1 MTAPVMQRPAAKPG
15 AASSGG
21 KAAPPP
27 AYKPFKNGVQVIDDE
42 PYDATI
48 TLNAGTQVLNPQY
61 AVPSTAYLNEIEI
74 LVEGTTS
81 ANAATVVFT
90 ADGPF
95 VAIQSLIFTDTGN
108 NEIITSVTGWD
119 LMIID
124 KFGGYKFSDDPRN
137 PPVFFATAGAGAT
150 GGSFA
155 FVLRVPVELV
165 PRDALGSLP
174 NKSSSTPFKV
184 KVTMNSLAAVY
195 STAPTTAPSVRIRMN
210 PVSYWQPTAQD
221 GSGNAVQPNP
231 PGVSTTQYW
240 NKTDYTVNAGSFQL
254 QLDNSVGYPVRNL
267 IFVLRDSTLSRAQG
281 ESDWPD
287 PFRLQ
292 VQATLTRQRLKSL
305 WRQQIAQDYGYNGAV
320 GDTLGS
326 KDNGVYVLPYCQ
338 DFSPKP
344 GWENRRS
351 YLRTT
356 DGMRLQAK
364 GTILGSGSHT
374 LTVLTNYVGVAGGT
388 TLAQLTT

>member
-1 MTAPVMQRPAAKPG
+1 MTAPVLARPTGQKG
-15 AASSGG
+15 AAPA
-21 KAAPPP
+21 KANTAP
-27 AYKPFKNGVQVIDDE
+27 AYKPFKNGVQIIDDE
-42 PYDATI
+42 PYDTTV
-48 TLNAGTQVLNPQY
+48 TLTAGLQVLNPQY
-61 AVPSTAYLNEIEI
+61 QVPSTAYLNEIEI
-74 LVEGTTS
+74 LAEGTS
-81 ANAATVVFT
+81 AGNSAAVTFT

-108 NEIITSVTGWD
+108 NEIITAITGWD
-119 LMIID
+119 LMIIN
-124 KFGGYKFSDDPRN
+124 KFGGYKFNDDPRSG
-137 PPVFFATAGAGAT
+137 PVFAATAGAGAT
-150 GGSFA
+150 GGTFA
-155 FVLRVPVELV
+155 FVLRIPIELV
-165 PRDALGSLP
+165 TRDALGSLP

-184 KVTMNSLAAVY
+184 KMTINNLAAIYGV
-195 STAPTTAPSVRIRMN
+195 SPTVAPTLRIRMN

-221 GSGNAVQPNP
+221 GSGNSVQPNP

-240 NKTDYTVNAGSFQL
+240 NKTDYTVNAGSFTT

-267 IFVLRDSTLSRAQG
+267 IFILRDNALSRAQG

-292 VQATLTRQRLKSL
+292 VQATLTAQKLKSI
-305 WRQQIAQDYGYNGAV
+305 WRDEIAKDYSYNGAV
-320 GDTLGS
+320 GDTIGS
-326 KDNGVYVLPYCQ
+326 KDNGVYVLPYNK
-338 DFSPKP
+338 DFGPKP

-364 GTILGSGSHT
+364 GTISGSGTHT

-388 TLAQLTT
+388 SLAQLTT

>member
-1 MTAPVMQRPAAKPG
+1 MTAPVLQRPAPKGVTP
-15 AASSGG
+15 GG

-27 AYKPFKNGVQVIDDE
+27 MFKPFKNGVQIIDDE
-42 PYDATI
+42 PYDTQV
-48 TLNAGTQVLNPQY
+48 TLSAGLQVLNPQY
-61 AVPSTAYLNEIEI
+61 QVPSTAYLNEIEI
-74 LVEGTTS
+74 LAEGTS
-81 ANAATVVFT
+81 AGNSAAVAFT

-95 VAIQSLIFTDTGN
+95 VCIQSLIFTDTGN
-108 NEIITSVTGWD
+108 NEIITAITGWD
-119 LMIID
+119 LMVIN
-124 KFGGYKFSDDPRN
+124 KFGGYKFNDDPRSG
-137 PPVFFATAGAGAT
+137 PVYTATTGAGGT
-150 GGSFA
+150 GGTFA
-155 FVLRVPVELV
+155 FVLRVPIELV

-184 KVTMNSLAAVY
+184 KVTINSLASIYTV
-195 STAPTTAPSVRIRMN
+195 SPTVAPTLRIRMN
-210 PVSYWQPTAQD
+210 PVSYWQPTPQD
-221 GSGNAVQPNP
+221 GSGNQVQPNP

-240 NKTDYTVNAGSFQL
+240 NKTDYTVNAGSFTT

-267 IFVLRDSTLSRAQG
+267 ILILRDSTLSRAQG

-292 VQATLTRQRLKSL
+292 VQATLTAQKLKKI
-305 WRQQIAQDYGYNGAV
+305 WQDEIAKDYGYNAAV
-320 GDTLGS
+320 GDTVGA
-326 KDNGVYVLPYCQ
+326 KDNGVYVLPYCK
-338 DFSPKP
+338 DFGPKP

-364 GTILGSGSHT
+364 GTISGSGSHT

-388 TLAQLTT
+388 SLAQLTT

>member
-1 MTAPVMQRPAAKPG
+1 MARPGTAPPKKSGEPAAPMF
-15 AASSGG
+15 
-21 KAAPPP
+21 
-27 AYKPFKNGVQVIDDE
+27 KPFKNGVQYIDDE
-42 PYDATI
+42 PYDVTV
-48 TLNAGTQVLNPQY
+48 TLSAGLQVLNPQY
-61 AVPSTAYLNEIEI
+61 NVPSTAYLNEIEI
-74 LVEGTTS
+74 LVEAAAAGNS
-81 ANAATVVFT
+81 AAVAFT
-90 ADGPF
+90 ADSPF
-95 VAIQSLIFTDTGN
+95 VAIANLIFTDTGN
-108 NEIITSVTGWD
+108 NEIITAITGWD

-124 KFGGYKFSDDPRN
+124 KFGGYKFNDDPRSG
-137 PPVFFATAGAGAT
+137 PVFVATTGAGAT
-150 GGSFA
+150 GGTFSY
-155 FVLRVPVELV
+155 VLRVPVELV

-184 KVTMNSLAAVY
+184 KTTVNTLAAIYTV
-195 STAPTTAPSVRIRMN
+195 SPTVAPTMRVRMN

-240 NKTDYTVNAGSFQL
+240 NKTDYTVNAGSATVN
-254 QLDNSVGYPVRNL
+254 LDNSVGYPIRNL
-267 IFVLRDSTLSRAQG
+267 IFILRDSTLSRAQG

-287 PFRLQ
+287 PARLQ
-292 VQATLTRQRLKSL
+292 VQATLTAQKLKTI
-305 WRQQIAQDYGYNGAV
+305 WRDEIAKDYGYNGVV
-320 GDTLGS
+320 GDTVGS
-326 KDNGVYVLPYCQ
+326 KDNGVYVLTYCK
-338 DFSPKP
+338 DFGPKP

-356 DGMRLQAK
+356 DGMRLQFK

>member
-1 MTAPVMQRPAAKPG
+1 MSRPGQAPAKG
-15 AASSGG
+15 DKG
-21 KAAPPP
+21 KAPAP
-27 AYKPFKNGVQVIDDE
+27 AYKPFKNGVQTIDDE
-42 PYDATI
+42 PYDQTV
-48 TLNAGTQVLNPQY
+48 TLTAGLQVLTQY
-61 AVPSTAYLNEIEI
+61 QVPSTAYLNEIEI
-74 LVEGTTS
+74 LAEATS
-81 ANAATVVFT
+81 AGNSAAVAFV

-95 VAIQSLIFTDTGN
+95 SAINTLIFTDTGN
-108 NEIITSVTGWD
+108 NEIITSITGWD

-137 PPVFFATAGAGAT
+137 SPVFTATTGSGGT
-150 GGSFA
+150 GGTFA

-174 NKSSSTPFKV
+174 NKSSSTPFKL
-184 KVTMNSLAAVY
+184 KITINNLASIY
-195 STAPTTAPSVRIRMN
+195 SVSPTAAPSLRIRMN

-240 NKTDYTVNAGSFQL
+240 NKTDYTVNAGSFSQ

-267 IFVLRDSTLSRAQG
+267 IFILKDNAGSRAQG

-292 VQATLTRQRLKSL
+292 VQATLTRQRLRAL
-305 WRQQIAQDYGYNGAV
+305 WREEIARDYGYTGAV
-320 GDTLGS
+320 GDTSNS
-326 KDNGVYVLPYCQ
+326 KDNGVYVISYCK
-338 DFSPKP
+338 DFFSKP

-364 GTILGSGSHT
+364 GTIGGSGTHT

>member
-1 MTAPVMQRPAAKPG
+1 MTAPVLSRPAAKPAG
-15 AASSGG
+15 PA
-21 KAAPPP
+21 KATTPAP
-27 AYKPFKNGVQVIDDE
+27 AYKPFKNGVQSIDDE
-42 PYDATI
+42 PYDTTV
-48 TLNAGTQVLNPQY
+48 TLTAGTQVLNPQY
-61 AVPSTAYLNEIEI
+61 QVPSTAYLNEIEI
-74 LVEGTTS
+74 LAEGVAAGNS
-81 ANAATVVFT
+81 ATVVFA

-95 VAIQSLIFTDTGN
+95 NAIQSLIFTDTGN
-108 NEIITSVTGWD
+108 NEIITAITGWD

-124 KFGGYKFSDDPRN
+124 KFGGYKFNDDPRSG
-137 PPVFFATAGAGAT
+137 PVFVATAGSGAT
-150 GGSFA
+150 GGTFT
-155 FVLRVPVELV
+155 FVLRVPIELV

-184 KVTMNSLAAVY
+184 KVTINSLAAVY
-195 STAPTTAPSVRIRMN
+195 STAPTAAPTLRIRMN

-240 NKTDYTVNAGSFQL
+240 NKTDYTVNAGSFTT

-267 IFVLRDSTLSRAQG
+267 IFILRDSTLSRAQG

-287 PFRLQ
+287 PARLQ
-292 VQATLTRQRLKSL
+292 VQATLTAQKLKTI
-305 WRQQIAQDYGYNGAV
+305 WRDEIAKDYGYNGAV
-320 GDTLGS
+320 GDTVGS
-326 KDNGVYVLPYCQ
+326 KDNGVYVLPFCK
-338 DFSPKP
+338 DFGPKP

-356 DGMRLQAK
+356 DGMRLQLK
-364 GTILGSGSHT
+364 GTIGGSGSHT

-388 TLAQLTT
+388 TLASLTT